1 LLEIKEICRVRANND
16 PRYAAWI
23 AAGKAW
29 WLKIYQNSDD
39 TVFGQGWEK
48 NLNEHPLPRWWWRY
62 PEIPCP
68 SDEWF
73 AGADYNILTGRRIE
87 RRLTHMPPAQF
98 GIKAWL
104 KRVYLS
110 NPTSTSDITKQG
122 AGMLEFMP
130 LSERMD
136 NILFCNN
143 PIQTELFILEFVRPI
158 EILPNQGNGQPVAIP
173 SATARTIPIASN
185 PNSIT
190 GFGQQNPLF
199 ENFTQEQTNSG
210 SNVWTIIWVV
220 IIVIICI
227 LVFIYFNSKK

>member
-1 LLEIKEICRVRANND
+1 MS
-16 PRYAAWI
+16 I
-23 AAGKAW
+23 AF
-29 WLKIYQNSDD
+29 D
-39 TVFGQGWEK
+39 EK

-143 PIQTELFILEFVRPI
+143 PIQTEFFILEFVI
-158 EILPNQGNGQPVAIP
+158 KILKY
-173 SATARTIPIASN
+173 
-185 PNSIT
+185 
-190 GFGQQNPLF
+190 
-199 ENFTQEQTNSG
+199 TNKI
-210 SNVWTIIWVV
+210 NVFSLLIIYIQRV
-220 IIVIICI
+220 
-227 LVFIYFNSKK
+227 YFL

>member
-1 LLEIKEICRVRANND
+1 
-16 PRYAAWI
+16 
-23 AAGKAW
+23 
-29 WLKIYQNSDD
+29 
-39 TVFGQGWEK
+39 
-48 NLNEHPLPRWWWRY
+48 
-62 PEIPCP
+62 
-68 SDEWF
+68 
-73 AGADYNILTGRRIE
+73 
-87 RRLTHMPPAQF
+87 
-98 GIKAWL
+98 
-104 KRVYLS
+104 
-110 NPTSTSDITKQG
+110 
-122 AGMLEFMP
+122 
-130 LSERMD
+130 MD